1 MTDRDKLQQLFQA
14 ALQDSAPEGKSSLA
28 RAFPARNA
36 SASASDA
43 VLQPPAPVAAVPA
56 PIAPAPAPQPFVAA
70 QVAPAPAPF
79 SPMPAAPASVGA
91 AEFDPRKTVAPVAL
105 DAAAAEE
112 LGALLDEQ
120 NARKKRR
127 ARRAALCTFAFF
139 LTTTGGFSAW
149 FVQNPER
156 VQAFKD
162 AMRDI
167 RSVADVQSMVA
178 KYDAALE
185 RIQVRSKQIDQAS
198 IAMGIDP
205 TKVSEKEDPYMDSE
219 MKQMMGSDATKGG
232 KMAKTVGQRNAMLKD
247 KFGHMEKDHA
257 PAANPKQSNE
267 QVAKANAADGFE
279 WKK

>member
-14 ALQDSAPEGKSSLA
+14 ALQDSTPEGKASLA
-28 RAFPARNA
+28 RAFPTRHT
-36 SASASDA
+36 SAPETDVAPQHPVPVA
-43 VLQPPAPVAAVPA
+43 AAPAPVAVA
-56 PIAPAPAPQPFVAA
+56 PVPQPFAA
-70 QVAPAPAPF
+70 APIGPAPAPF

-105 DAAAAEE
+105 DATAAEE

-127 ARRAALCTFAFF
+127 ARRAALCTLAFF

-198 IAMGIDP
+198 MAMGIDP
-205 TKVSEKEDPYMDSE
+205 TKTANEEDPYFEAE
-219 MKQMMGSDATKGG
+219 MKGMMGSDAKG
-232 KMAKTVGQRNAMLKD
+232 KASKTVGQRNGMLKD

-257 PAANPKQSNE
+257 PATNPKQSSE
-267 QVAKANAADGFE
+267 QVAKANAADGFD